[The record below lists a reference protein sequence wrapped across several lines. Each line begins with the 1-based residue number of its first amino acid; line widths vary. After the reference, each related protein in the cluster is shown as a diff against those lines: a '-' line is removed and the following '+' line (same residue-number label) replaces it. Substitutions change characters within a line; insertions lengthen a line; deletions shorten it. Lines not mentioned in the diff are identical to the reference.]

1 MKYIEYTVNPQIP
14 RALKPLE
21 ELAHNLWLSWNHD
34 ALALFTRLDFDAWMQ
49 SHQNP
54 VRMLG
59 MVSQERFEALAED
72 DSYLAAL
79 NTVVEKF
86 RRYKAGKDTWYRGA
100 KKNTIAYF
108 SMEYGLDV
116 SLPIYSGGL
125 GVLSGDHMKSASDL
139 GLPLVGVGL
148 LYQQGYFQQYL
159 NADGFQ
165 QESYPENDWY
175 NMPVRQVFDADGNEV
190 KISVQLADS
199 LLVAR
204 VWEVKIGRIS
214 LYLLDANLD

>member
-1 MKYIEYTVNPQIP
+1 MKYLEFNVTPRIP
-14 RALKPLE
+14 KALKPLE
-21 ELAHNLWLSWNHD
+21 DIARNVWLSWNDD
-34 ALALFTRLDFDAWMQ
+34 ALTLFTRLDFDAWTR
-49 SHQNP
+49 SGQNP

-59 MVSQERFEALAED
+59 MVPQERFEKLAKD

-79 NTVVEKF
+79 KRVNERF
-86 RRYKAGKDTWYRGA
+86 RRYTSGKETWYRGSH
-100 KKNTIAYF
+100 KNVIAYF

-175 NMPVRQVFDADGNEV
+175 NMPVRRVLDRGGNEI
-190 KISVQLADS
+190 KITIALPNSIVT
-199 LLVAR
+199 AR
-204 VWEVKIGRIS
+204 VWEV
-214 LYLLDANLD
+214 